1 MVLTDTT
8 TSPVWPNAAQ
18 SDVVGSSSDGPD
30 VDGGGEVG
38 VPEVESFNADGG
50 GEVGVPEVESSNADG
65 TQVEESSHT
74 FAATSG
80 LELSRQA
87 NHAWL
92 VRRSE
97 QQTVWSYFVVSS
109 SASSSSPI
117 LLPS

>member
-8 TSPVWPNAAQ
+8 TSPVWPNAGQ
-18 SDVVGSSSDGPD
+18 SNDPNVDGIGEGAGDDVESSDGEGID
-30 VDGGGEVG
+30 E
-38 VPEVESFNADGG
+38 N
-50 GEVGVPEVESSNADG
+50 G

-80 LELSRQA
+80 LERSRQA